1 MFKNII
7 TEKMAFSVIC
17 LTHPEKYIWN
27 IYLSDTSADKL
38 SAVSK
43 LKSLYTQFISQNA
56 FQI

>member
-1 MFKNII
+1 
-7 TEKMAFSVIC
+7 MAFSVIC

-43 LKSLYTQFISQNA
+43 FKSLYTQFISQNA